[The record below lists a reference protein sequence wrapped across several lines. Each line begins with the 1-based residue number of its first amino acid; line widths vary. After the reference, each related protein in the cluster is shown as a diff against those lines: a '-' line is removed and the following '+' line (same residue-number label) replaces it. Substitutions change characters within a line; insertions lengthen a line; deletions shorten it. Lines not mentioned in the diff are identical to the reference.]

1 MKSMISIRFY
11 VIRPLCR
18 PVRSVVR
25 PVFVRSV
32 VHSVVRPV
40 FARSVV
46 YSRRPTPIVWVSL
59 HATIRACCHA
69 SAPDLSNSI
78 VWVSFHATIRA
89 RCHASAPDL
98 SNSIVWVSFHATIR
112 APAPDLLS
120 AHLARILADRILIHG
135 PPLLFLFFKFSHYAP
150 ELLPPNHH
158 RFHIRTK
165 LRDLA
170 LEREVL

>member
-1 MKSMISIRFY
+1 MKSMISIQFY
-11 VIRPLCR
+11 FIH
-18 PVRSVVR
+18 PVFARSVVQS
-25 PVFVRSV
+25 PS
-32 VHSVVRPV
+32 SSAPSSSALSSALSSPAPSSSPSS
-40 FARSVV
+40 ARSVV

-59 HATIRACCHA
+59 HATIRAC
-69 SAPDLSNSI
+69 
-78 VWVSFHATIRA
+78 
-89 RCHASAPDL
+89 CHASAPDL

-165 LRDLA
+165 LGDLA

>member
-1 MKSMISIRFY
+1 MISIRFY
-11 VIRPLCR
+11 FIRPVFIRSVVRSVVCPAFARSIVQSVVRPLCR
-18 PVRSVVR
+18 LLS
-25 PVFVRSV
+25 
-32 VHSVVRPV
+32 
-40 FARSVV
+40 A
-46 YSRRPTPIVWVSL
+46 PTPIVWVSL
-59 HATIRACCHA
+59 PATIRACCHA

-120 AHLARILADRILIHG
+120 AHLARILADHILIHG
-135 PPLLFLFFKFSHYAP
+135 PPLLFLFFLAYAP
-150 ELLPPNHH
+150 ELLPHNHPG
-158 RFHIRTK
+158 FQIRTK
-165 LRDLA
+165 LGDLA